1 MLEVVDTLL
10 RPILS
15 SVLAVARAVL
25 WLGWDFGFQIV
36 GWSIGWVVC
45 RIITFGKF
53 PHVGFGEVEEM
64 DFWVALLVEIIGL
77 LVLALAVFL
86 LAGYAA

>member
-1 MLEVVDTLL
+1 MLEGFDAFV

-15 SVLAVARAVL
+15 SVLAVARVLL

-53 PHVGFGEVEEM
+53 PHVGFGDVEQME
-64 DFWVALLVEIIGL
+64 FWVALLVEIIGL
-77 LVLALAVFL
+77 LVLALAVL
-86 LAGYAA
+86 LLSGYAA